1 MIHIDPL
8 LTNNR
13 WPELGV
19 NAKGGDGDALV
30 CAFNVRVVLIEGF
43 RPGFI
48 VLPASCTRLP
58 DGPLGEERL
67 N

>member
-19 NAKGGDGDALV
+19 NAKGGDGGALV
-30 CAFNVRVVLIEGF
+30 CAFPTRIVWINGSDF
-43 RPGFI
+43 M
-48 VLPASCTRLP
+48 VLPARFERLP
-58 DGPLGEERL
+58 DGPLGSGRL